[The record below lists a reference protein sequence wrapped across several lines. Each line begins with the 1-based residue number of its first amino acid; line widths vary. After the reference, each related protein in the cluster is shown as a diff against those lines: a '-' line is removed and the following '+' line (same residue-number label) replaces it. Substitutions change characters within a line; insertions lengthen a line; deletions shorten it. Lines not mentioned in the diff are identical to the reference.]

1 MAKAKKTRP
10 YIWQGVDPQGRLVS
24 GVMEANGEA
33 VVATHLR
40 RQGIKPQRIR
50 KERSIPG
57 LQRGVKG
64 RDLTLFTRQLATLI
78 RAGIP
83 IVTALEKIAA
93 SSESPKL
100 KKVITAVRDDIASGL
115 SLTDALKKHPRQF
128 DTLYCSLVQVGEQ
141 TGSLDTVLGR
151 LANYLEKRE
160 TIKGKVRSAL
170 VYPAFIFLVAI
181 GVMTV
186 MLVYVIPALKGVFE
200 SVGAQLPAPTRAVL
214 ALSDFMVHYGWAIVA
229 AIAFLVWLFFYFK
242 RKSIR
247 FQKFVDRLLLKIPI
261 IGDILRKA
269 AIARF
274 SRTFATTFAAGVP
287 LSEALG
293 AVSGATG
300 NWVYHDATR
309 LIQQAVSE
317 GRSIAAAMD
326 MTKVFPPFVVQM
338 AAMGE
343 ESGELENMMANVA
356 EFHEG
361 EVDRAVANL
370 ASLLEPIIIVIVG
383 LMVGS
388 LVVSMYLPIFQMAQ
402 NF

>member
-10 YIWQGVDPQGRLVS
+10 YIWQGIDPQGRLVS

-317 GRSIAAAMD
+317 GRSIAVAMD